1 MCAATGKTRSS
12 TGAADCDKGCRKGQR
27 VIFLGA
33 WTMRIHLMAMVVTV
47 SSAALVSSGAS
58 AMSLSFSWA
67 GVPHCSHHSPA
78 FALSGVPAGTS
89 RLAFRLVD
97 LDFRPFPHGGGTI
110 AYQGGRV
117 AAGAFSYIGP
127 CPPPGH
133 RHTYRWTVQ
142 ALDAGGRPLASAST
156 ARPYPP

>member
-1 MCAATGKTRSS
+1 MIYSEACTT
-12 TGAADCDKGCRKGQR
+12 
-27 VIFLGA
+27 
-33 WTMRIHLMAMVVTV
+33 RIHLLATV
-47 SSAALVSSGAS
+47 LTLSSAGVVSSGAS

-67 GVPHCSHHSPA
+67 GIPHCSHHSPP
-78 FALSGVPAGTS
+78 FTVSRVPAGTS

-133 RHTYRWTVQ
+133 RHTYPWTVQ

-156 ARPYPP
+156 A